1 MRHDFLDRYSRLS
14 SSIHLLPPAV
24 KLLTA
29 FSIIIAT
36 VTVPFSSAWF
46 FVVTTGVLL
55 IIAALSTVPW
65 SFIFKRLL
73 LLEPLALGIAVMAL
87 FQENGTMIFLSIV
100 TKSTVCLFTAIL
112 LSNTTPFEDLLR
124 TLSRIGVPRILITIL
139 ALMYRYLF
147 VLIDEGERLA
157 RARMSRTYSTN
168 RARRWQALASL
179 IGQLFVRSTERAER
193 IYAAM
198 TARGWK

>member
-1 MRHDFLDRYSRLS
+1 MRHDFLDRYSRLKS
-14 SSIHLLPPAV
+14 PVHRLHTAV
-24 KLLTA
+24 KLATA
-29 FSIIIAT
+29 ICVIVAM
-36 VTVPFSSAWF
+36 VAVPFSSAWF
-46 FVVTTGVLL
+46 FVVAAGLLL
-55 IIAALSTVPW
+55 IVSALSAIPW

-87 FQENGTMIFLSIV
+87 FQPNGTMIFLSIV
-100 TKSTVCLFTAIL
+100 TKSTLCLFTVIL
-112 LSNTTPFEDLLR
+112 LSNTTPFGELLGV
-124 TLSRIGVPRILITIL
+124 LSRIGVPRILITIL

-157 RARMSRTYSTN
+157 RARMSRTFSAN
-168 RARRWQALASL
+168 RVRRWQALASL